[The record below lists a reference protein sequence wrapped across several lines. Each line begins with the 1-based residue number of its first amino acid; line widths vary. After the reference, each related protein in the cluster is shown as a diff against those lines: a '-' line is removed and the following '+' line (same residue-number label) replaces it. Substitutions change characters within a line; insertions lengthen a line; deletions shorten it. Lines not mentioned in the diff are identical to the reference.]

1 MSEFDLDLPLQTSS
15 NPAIQQ
21 AFKAVQFLQQRLR
34 SVIIGQEAVIDQV
47 LTALLAG
54 GHVLLEG
61 VPGVGKTLLVRAL
74 AQTFGGDFKR
84 LQFTPDLMPSDVTGH
99 YMFDGKN
106 NSFILRQGPVFTN
119 LLLADE
125 INRAPAKT
133 QAALLEVMQEQ
144 SVTLDGKCHDLNLPF
159 MVLATQNPIEQEGT
173 YPLPEAQLDR
183 FMFKVMIDYQSAQD
197 EKAMVQAV
205 INSPDNDLLQAK
217 QNNTITLS
225 SNQITGLRKVAQQ
238 ITVDPQIID
247 YVVRL
252 VATTRQWHG
261 LSVGA
266 GPRASIALI
275 SSARAHALLHGVDF
289 VTPDHIRNL
298 WLPTLRHRVRLSTEM
313 EMENYRVDDVLNDIA
328 NSTNAPRL

>member
-1 MSEFDLDLPLQTSS
+1 
-15 NPAIQQ
+15 
-21 AFKAVQFLQQRLR
+21 
-34 SVIIGQEAVIDQV
+34 
-47 LTALLAG
+47 
-54 GHVLLEG
+54 
-61 VPGVGKTLLVRAL
+61 
-74 AQTFGGDFKR
+74 
-84 LQFTPDLMPSDVTGH
+84 
-99 YMFDGKN
+99 
-106 NSFILRQGPVFTN
+106 
-119 LLLADE
+119 
-125 INRAPAKT
+125 
-133 QAALLEVMQEQ
+133 
-144 SVTLDGKCHDLNLPF
+144 
-159 MVLATQNPIEQEGT
+159 
-173 YPLPEAQLDR
+173 
-183 FMFKVMIDYQSAQD
+183 MIDYPSAQD

-217 QNNTITLS
+217 QSNITLS
-225 SNQITGLRKVAQQ
+225 SNQIIGLQKVAQQ

-313 EMENYRVDDVLNDIA
+313 EMENYHVDDVLNDIA